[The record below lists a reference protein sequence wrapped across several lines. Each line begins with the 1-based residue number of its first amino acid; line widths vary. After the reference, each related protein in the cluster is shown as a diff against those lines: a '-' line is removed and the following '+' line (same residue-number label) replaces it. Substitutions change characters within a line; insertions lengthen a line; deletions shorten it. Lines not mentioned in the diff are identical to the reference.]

1 MWFSTSPNLVSAY
14 LDGVDVCEG
23 GSTETTTTTTTTV
36 EMPDGPQGPS
46 GTILKVFQTLNF
58 TFSNKSLCQYD
69 LLSNSDPGITYPD
82 THIGAFVAQNWPS
95 GLVNDEDQVTTNVT
109 LACDDNS

>member
-23 GSTETTTTTTTTV
+23 GSTETETDTTETETETV

-46 GTILKVFQTLNF
+46 GTILKVL
-58 TFSNKSLCQYD
+58 
-69 LLSNSDPGITYPD
+69 
-82 THIGAFVAQNWPS
+82 QN
-95 GLVNDEDQVTTNVT
+95 
-109 LACDDNS
+109 